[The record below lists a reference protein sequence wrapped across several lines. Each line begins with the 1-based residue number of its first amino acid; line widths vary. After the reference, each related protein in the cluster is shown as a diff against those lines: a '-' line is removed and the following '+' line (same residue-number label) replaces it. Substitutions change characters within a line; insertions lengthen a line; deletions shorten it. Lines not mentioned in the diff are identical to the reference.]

1 MKGRAGIFWSAWAI
15 GFSGAMIPGA
25 MLAVV
30 LSESLNGRIW
40 GSLGIVLG
48 HVLLEALLLLAL
60 ARGAGGFLT
69 RPSVAVVVGVVGGA
83 VLTYMGA
90 DVVAAVLR
98 DPASM
103 QAEAAPLPA
112 GPVVTGMLVSGSNP
126 AWLMWWAAVGVGHV
140 SMALRLGAR
149 GLGAFFVGHTL
160 ADWVWYGFVALLVY
174 SGRSMLQGPVY
185 LWMISACGLLLA
197 GFGLYFVATGIR
209 LARRPV
215 AMAPATEV
223 WP

>member
-1 MKGRAGIFWSAWAI
+1 MNGRAGIFWSAWAI

-40 GSLGIVLG
+40 GSLGIVFG
-48 HVLLEALLLLAL
+48 HVLLEAVLLLAL
-60 ARGAGGFLT
+60 ARGAGGFLQ
-69 RPSVAVVVGVVGGA
+69 RPAVAVAVGVVGGA
-83 VLTYMGA
+83 VLTYMGV
-90 DVVAAVLR
+90 DVVLAVLR

-103 QAEAAPLPA
+103 QAKAAPLPA
-112 GPVVTGMLVSGSNP
+112 GPVLTGMLVSGSNP

-140 SMALRLGAR
+140 SMALRLGVG

-174 SGRSMLQGPVY
+174 SGRGMLQGAAY
-185 LWMISACGLLLA
+185 LWMISICGLLLA
-197 GFGLYFVATGIR
+197 GFGLYFVIVGIR
-209 LARRPV
+209 MARRP
-215 AMAPATEV
+215 AAAATEA
-223 WP
+223 